1 MAENQYYGTGRRKS
15 SAARVFIKPGNG
27 KIVINQRSL
36 EQYFGRETARMVVR
50 QPLELVDMVEK
61 LDLYITVKGGGISGQ
76 AGAIRHGITRALME
90 YDESLRSELRKAGFV
105 TRDARQVERK
115 KVGLRKARRRPQ
127 FSKRSLVSASAELN
141 LRKNPLRRV
150 FLCILAAKIHG
161 NVLIATSFSPF
172 PASTHHKGRKIW

>member
-61 LDLYITVKGGGISGQ
+61 LTCTSPL
-76 AGAIRHGITRALME
+76 
-90 YDESLRSELRKAGFV
+90 
-105 TRDARQVERK
+105 
-115 KVGLRKARRRPQ
+115 KVVV
-127 FSKRSLVSASAELN
+127 SLVRLVRS
-141 LRKNPLRRV
+141 V
-150 FLCILAAKIHG
+150 T
-161 NVLIATSFSPF
+161 VSP
-172 PASTHHKGRKIW
+172 AL

>member
-115 KVGLRKARRRPQ
+115 KVGLRKHVVV
-127 FSKRSLVSASAELN
+127 RSSPNVNWLL
-141 LRKNPLRRV
+141 LRQKTIFEKTR
-150 FLCILAAKIHG
+150 FG
-161 NVLIATSFSPF
+161 GFFYS
-172 PASTHHKGRKIW
+172 